1 MQIASIKDKRI
12 QALVAAPDA
21 TSIKGLDPLEVRKLG
36 PMILAIQAMTHPNQL
51 TSVPSWRAHELTGDE
66 AGIWSLT
73 VTRNYRLTF
82 LVDVAAQIVSLLD
95 YRDYH

>member
-21 TSIKGLDPLEVRKLG
+21 TSVKGLDPLEVRKLG
-36 PMILAIQAMTHPNQL
+36 PMILAIQAMTHPSQL

-66 AGIWSLT
+66 AGVWSLT

-82 LVDVAAQIVSLLD
+82 LVDVVAQIVSLLD